1 MMLFA
6 GGRDPFEEA
15 RQAAADRQS
24 AWDGMKE
31 DLPALGLAFGLSMLA
46 RNNGTRSVGQLI
58 GQGGADA
65 LGAYAAWKT
74 MEDLKRRRAMEDERR
89 REDQEWRRQQDV
101 LRNGLA
107 QRRLDMDAEQL
118 AFRQEMER
126 RRLGLA
132 GSRE

>member
-1 MMLFA
+1 MLFA
-6 GGRDPFEEA
+6 GARDPYEEA

-24 AWDGMKE
+24 AWDGMK
-31 DLPALGLAFGLSMLA
+31 DNLPALGLAFGLSMLA
-46 RNNGTRSVGQLI
+46 RNNGSRSVGQLI

-74 MEDLKRRRAMEDERR
+74 MEDLKRRREA
-89 REDQEWRRQQDV
+89 EDQRRRQQDA
-101 LRNGLA
+101 LRNDLA

-126 RRLGLA
+126 RRLG
-132 GSRE
+132 RE